1 MPGRACFFLIE
12 VAKRDRGWRLYV
24 EHGKTWSRVAIIR
37 RGVAIIRRGLVE
49 GWRLY
54 VEGSLRGGDYTSR
67 ARRGVAIIRRG
78 LVEALSLTFILYMF
92 GRYVWLFPFV
102 PCFCCNVVFVCPL
115 CANIYCCPCFFSL
128 VPLCYLVF
136 SFIFYMSPHLFF
148 FLVVLVCFFT
158 GPLCYLVF
166 SFIFLYVPSSVF
178 FLAVQS
184 FPFDTPGLQGGRAA
198 PKKKNTWGSICFWGC
213 WSLAPFLQPFQIKK
227 TSNRF
232 REGPCAMPESD
243 GWCKTDIVA
252 WLQAVLSRT
261 IHVGVICCIVFQ
273 KK

>member
-1 MPGRACFFLIE
+1 MIE
-12 VAKRDRGWRLYV
+12 GGDYTSSMAKRDRGWRLYV
-24 EHGKTWSRVAIIR
+24 E
-37 RGVAIIRRGLVE
+37 

-54 VEGSLRGGDYTSR
+54 VEGSSRGGDYTSR

-198 PKKKNTWGSICFWGC
+198 PKKKTHGAASVFEVVGHSPRSCSHFRSKKLPIAFEKALVPCRSLMVGEKLTLWRGCKQCFQEQYM
-213 WSLAPFLQPFQIKK
+213 LA
-227 TSNRF
+227 
-232 REGPCAMPESD
+232 
-243 GWCKTDIVA
+243 
-252 WLQAVLSRT
+252 
-261 IHVGVICCIVFQ
+261 
-273 KK
+273 

>member
-1 MPGRACFFLIE
+1 M
-12 VAKRDRGWRLYV
+12 
-24 EHGKTWSRVAIIR
+24 
-37 RGVAIIRRGLVE
+37 
-49 GWRLY
+49 
-54 VEGSLRGGDYTSR
+54 
-67 ARRGVAIIRRG
+67 AIIRRG

-178 FLAVQS
+178 SLPSKVFLLIHLVCRGA
-184 FPFDTPGLQGGRAA
+184 GR
-198 PKKKNTWGSICFWGC
+198 PQKKKHMGQH
-213 WSLAPFLQPFQIKK
+213 LFLRLLVTRPVPAAISDQKNFQ
-227 TSNRF
+227 S
-232 REGPCAMPESD
+232 
-243 GWCKTDIVA
+243 
-252 WLQAVLSRT
+252 LSRRPLC
-261 IHVGVICCIVFQ
+261 HAGV
-273 KK
+273 